1 MGTERLLTER
11 SRYTG
16 DTDNI
21 ETAKSLATYCGPCLL
36 APQTV
41 AAGGPYYTCTIDMRG
56 YEKALFC
63 ILGGAAGD
71 RDATLVVE
79 VLQATAPAV
88 VAGTIATGGKSITG
102 TGHATGKYISESPLG
117 NYSYGGWY
125 YYNANRKWLI
135 EVDVEEM
142 DVDNGFRYLQVTYTV
157 AGGTWL
163 LAMEAERSLAS
174 YEPCAQTYAD
184 QVIT

>member
-1 MGTERLLTER
+1 MGTERKLTER
-11 SRYTG
+11 SRYTADA
-16 DTDNI
+16 DTI
-21 ETAKSLATYCGPCLL
+21 ETGPLTPLAYCGPCLL

-41 AAGGPYYTCTIDMRG
+41 AAGGPYYTCTIDMKG

-71 RDATLVVE
+71 RDATLTLDI
-79 VLQATAPAV
+79 LQATAAQTV
-88 VAGTIATGGKSITG
+88 GNTIATGAKVLAGLAG
-102 TGHATGKYISESPLG
+102 TKQISDAAGG

-125 YYNANRKWLI
+125 YYNANRKWLL

-142 DVDNGFRYLQVTYTV
+142 DVDAGFRYLQVRFTV

-174 YEPCAQTYAD
+174 YEPCPQTNAD
-184 QVIT
+184 QVVA

>member
-1 MGTERLLTER
+1 VGAERKLIER
-11 SRYTG
+11 SRYTADY
-16 DTDNI
+16 DTVESDPGI
-21 ETAKSLATYCGPCLL
+21 GLRAGPCLL

-41 AAGGPYYTCTIDMRG
+41 AAGGPYYTTTIDMQG

-63 ILGGAAGD
+63 ILSGAAGD

-79 VLQATAPAV
+79 VLQCTAASATPA
-88 VAGTIATGGKSITG
+88 IATGAKSLAG
-102 TGHATGKYISESPLG
+102 LLGAKEISDAAG
-117 NYSYGGWY
+117 GDYSYAGWY
-125 YYNANRKWLI
+125 YYDMNRKWLI

-142 DVDNGFRYLQVTYTV
+142 DVDGLFRYLQVTFTV

-174 YEPCAQTYAD
+174 YEPCPQTYAD
-184 QVIT
+184 DVVA